1 MKKLLLYIASI
12 LFIIIAFDFLVGVCC
27 KYYIKNHQLT
37 GRYEPLDRLLK
48 TVNSDILIIG
58 NSIILNSLDPKT
70 IEDSLSQS
78 CYNGGIIGQGI
89 DFSETIIDCVL
100 QRYTPKTIILG
111 LRPEEMGGN
120 IGDGIYD
127 ILRPYYNMG
136 YTSIDEHLE
145 SYSGS
150 KRILLHS
157 NLIRYNTIWIR
168 VILYMFFDK
177 SIYPQNGF
185 MPKEVPLTL
194 AQQKIMSYCATP
206 SKEKLETIERIIKKC
221 KTKGINIVICFPPT
235 LQIFPQKPIPC
246 VEAVE
251 QICKKNNSYCITN
264 YDCQYYQERPELF
277 FDDVHLNING
287 AKLYSKD
294 FANQLK
300 QIK

>member
-48 TVNSDILIIG
+48 TVDSDILIIG

-185 MPKEVPLTL
+185 MPKEVPST
-194 AQQKIMSYCATP
+194 
-206 SKEKLETIERIIKKC
+206 
-221 KTKGINIVICFPPT
+221 
-235 LQIFPQKPIPC
+235 
-246 VEAVE
+246 
-251 QICKKNNSYCITN
+251 
-264 YDCQYYQERPELF
+264 
-277 FDDVHLNING
+277 
-287 AKLYSKD
+287 
-294 FANQLK
+294 
-300 QIK
+300 

>member
-1 MKKLLLYIASI
+1 MGI
-12 LFIIIAFDFLVGVCC
+12 CC
-27 KYYIKNHQLT
+27 KYYIKNYQLT

-48 TVNSDILIIG
+48 TVDSEILIIG

-168 VILYMFFDK
+168 VLLYMFFDK

-185 MPKEVPLTL
+185 MPKEVPSTL
-194 AQQKIMSYCATP
+194 AQQKRMSYCANP

-221 KTKGINIVICFPPT
+221 KAKGINIVICFPPT
-235 LQIFPQKPIPC
+235 LQIFPQKPILC

-251 QICKKNNSYCITN
+251 QICKKNDSHFITS

-287 AKLYSKD
+287 ASLYSKD
-294 FANQLK
+294 FAKQLK
-300 QIK
+300 SQITDKR

>member
-1 MKKLLLYIASI
+1 
-12 LFIIIAFDFLVGVCC
+12 
-27 KYYIKNHQLT
+27 
-37 GRYEPLDRLLK
+37 
-48 TVNSDILIIG
+48 
-58 NSIILNSLDPKT
+58 
-70 IEDSLSQS
+70 
-78 CYNGGIIGQGI
+78 
-89 DFSETIIDCVL
+89 
-100 QRYTPKTIILG
+100 
-111 LRPEEMGGN
+111 MGGN

>member
-127 ILRPYYNMG
+127 ILRQAAASGRGENAGAGPG
-136 YTSIDEHLE
+136 FWEVPRGLCGTSHAQIGIGVNGL
-145 SYSGS
+145 SSTS
-150 KRILLHS
+150 HS
-157 NLIRYNTIWIR
+157 
-168 VILYMFFDK
+168 V
-177 SIYPQNGF
+177 P
-185 MPKEVPLTL
+185 PKEEPTDSGLFLKAPYQITVKRNEIINRKTRDESSKSSQISGPSPLVW
-194 AQQKIMSYCATP
+194 S
-206 SKEKLETIERIIKKC
+206 
-221 KTKGINIVICFPPT
+221 
-235 LQIFPQKPIPC
+235 
-246 VEAVE
+246 
-251 QICKKNNSYCITN
+251 
-264 YDCQYYQERPELF
+264 
-277 FDDVHLNING
+277 
-287 AKLYSKD
+287 
-294 FANQLK
+294 
-300 QIK
+300 